1 MGYDFS
7 QVAFLVVDDN
17 AHMRRLV
24 RSLLQA
30 FGASHILEAAD
41 GSAALKHMTAQ
52 MPDVVITDFMM
63 QPMDGVSFTRKLR
76 NEPGKVDPF
85 VPVIMMTGYTDMER
99 VIEAR
104 DAGVTEFVAK
114 PLTASSLYSRLA
126 AVIEHPRPFVRT
138 DRYFGPDRR
147 RRQEPYDVAD
157 RRRRPPETVAMA
169 SPQPIDDDLEI
180 EWN

>member
-7 QVAFLVVDDN
+7 QVAFLIVDDS

-30 FGASHILEAAD
+30 FGASHIDEASD
-41 GSAALKHMTAQ
+41 GTTAFQHLSAQ

-63 QPMDGVSFTRKLR
+63 QPMDGVAFTRKLR
-76 NEPGKVDPF
+76 NEPGKADPF
-85 VPVIMMTGYTDMER
+85 VPIIMMTGYTEFER

-104 DAGVTEFVAK
+104 DAGVTEIVAK
-114 PLTASSLYSRLA
+114 PLTASSLYARLA
-126 AVIEHPRPFVRT
+126 AVIEKPRPFVRT
-138 DRYFGPDRR
+138 DSYFGPDRR
-147 RRQEPYDVAD
+147 RRQEAFEGAD
-157 RRRRPPETVAMA
+157 RRRLPPVTVAMEA
-169 SPQPIDDDLEI
+169 QPAADNGFEI